1 MFSGLWLIQRI
12 QVIQKLFEY
21 GTPVHRAILSN
32 SMEGHILPLSLQM
45 YGCRVVQ
52 KVGNIIHLMANL

>member
-1 MFSGLWLIQRI
+1 MTVERLVMIAHSVNYL

-21 GTPVHRAILSN
+21 GTQVQKAMLAKTMESQILS
-32 SMEGHILPLSLQM
+32 LSLQM

-52 KVGNIIHLMANL
+52 KVG

>member
-1 MFSGLWLIQRI
+1 M

-21 GTPVHRAILSN
+21 GSPTQRGKICGAIQ
-32 SMEGHILPLSLQM
+32 GHLLQLSLQM

-52 KVGNIIHLMANL
+52 KVPVQTLTLYTR